1 MSSPGI
7 RQRPRGE
14 LVDTMGWLWD
24 MCGKPTVAGI
34 SVGNLRD
41 SPVRPRVL
49 WMLGGVLGRLPLHAC
64 GNYSE
69 NAAGQWKYQGG
80 MADSVVSCYISTL
93 KSFSFARRQAAKLR
107 GEAAAGKA
115 LVVGATLAG
124 MEGEAREVGM
134 LLGDSDTS
142 QVLLNPSFADMM
154 AALPVSSISQFVCHG
169 ISDAKTPIRS
179 FLKLPDYKTNPLNV
193 GALMA
198 LKMSCGLAYLSACET
213 AASKR
218 GELVDESLHLLSGF
232 LLAGCPRVVGTLW
245 GIPDGQAVRVA
256 TSFYRRL
263 PWKEGRRWLRGC
275 SWVLC
280 TRRSVRC
287 EAH

>member
-1 MSSPGI
+1 MISLEQLVCLKGCRNSPETAA
-7 RQRPRGE
+7 P
-14 LVDTMGWLWD
+14 
-24 MCGKPTVAGI
+24 

-41 SPVRPRVL
+41 SPVRPRVM

-69 NAAGQWKYQGG
+69 NAAGQWEYQGG
-80 MADSVVSCYISTL
+80 MADSVVSSYISTL

-107 GEAAAGKA
+107 KEAAARKA
-115 LVVGATLAG
+115 LVVGATLAEMEG
-124 MEGEAREVGM
+124 EAPLLAAEGEAREVGM

-154 AALPVSSISQFVCHG
+154 AALPVSSISHFVCHG